1 MFVPLRESQRNPDPA
16 LPRDR
21 SKLRRLHPWR
31 LDAESL
37 RLLQRW
43 GKLNVF
49 IIRKWWGRREPNMH
63 RLNKINTSQG
73 MRYTAAALIDSSP
86 IDKSH

>member
-1 MFVPLRESQRNPDPA
+1 MFLPLRESRRNPDPA

-31 LDAESL
+31 LGSESL

-43 GKLNVF
+43 GRLNGQAERS
-49 IIRKWWGRREPNMH
+49 IEMRRKAAHDPDKDARFKNLMH
-63 RLNKINTSQG
+63 RAGL
-73 MRYTAAALIDSSP
+73 P
-86 IDKSH
+86 E